1 MSDKGAD
8 KGGAGAKRCVCGVG
22 ACAHESRARYA
33 PRVRCPGRW
42 VTALWL
48 RRAHE
53 GGHDKGKVTACACT
67 PKHRDEE
74 REERARAHASMLAL
88 VRTRLQHCRDCALS
102 CRRAAGCAGGH
113 AQKQKKQYIGGR
125 GSGQVKVDKG
135 KGFRTAAFDR
145 LRQSSVRGV
154 LISCDVRSE
163 GLCVRESMM
172 AVREHCSRRYPDLFK
187 DDDAEDEKSD
197 AAAVTNVEDAIA
209 AEAAKEKASV
219 QQGPFGMIETKTKG
233 LLFIEFHNEKMN
245 PVEIC
250 ADCLKEVRDTGRTKT
265 KYLVRMTPVL
275 ATCYAKYEEIKKAV
289 QPILDKYLNA
299 SMEATTYCI
308 VYKKRSNEDLDRLK
322 LINELAE
329 KVDKKHKVDLTMPK
343 TAILIDIMTNVC
355 CIGVCD
361 DYFALRKYNVQ
372 VSRSAHP
379 ASPPFRSRAQVPQK
393 SRW

>member
-1 MSDKGAD
+1 
-8 KGGAGAKRCVCGVG
+8 
-22 ACAHESRARYA
+22 
-33 PRVRCPGRW
+33 
-42 VTALWL
+42 
-48 RRAHE
+48 
-53 GGHDKGKVTACACT
+53 
-67 PKHRDEE
+67 
-74 REERARAHASMLAL
+74 
-88 VRTRLQHCRDCALS
+88 
-102 CRRAAGCAGGH
+102 
-113 AQKQKKQYIGGR
+113 
-125 GSGQVKVDKG
+125 
-135 KGFRTAAFDR
+135 
-145 LRQSSVRGV
+145 
-154 LISCDVRSE
+154 
-163 GLCVRESMM
+163 MM

-289 QPILDKYLNA
+289 QPILDKHLNA

-379 ASPPFRSRAQVPQK
+379 AAPRFRSRAQVPQK